1 MSTYTKIKTLPLS
14 LFNNAEYLSFM
25 NHVLDLANG
34 NSGDGDSESPDEI
47 SLLTGSDGIPELG
60 LTKEFLET
68 YEADLL
74 AMADVVDESRI
85 SQETE
90 QMTLHDT
97 NRDNLAI
104 YIITR
109 ISRAGTLP
117 LEAERDA
124 GKYLYKIIKPYNGIA
139 RLPMAQETAKIKGL
153 LLDLRKDENKPYV
166 TTLGLDAY
174 LAELEM
180 QNCGGGNCKMIA
192 QRYKDMLSGKSVI
205 RQISEWSTARGTE
218 IGYENVFD
226 YSLGNP
232 SVPCPEHFTKTCID
246 LLQTK
251 EPVTLH
257 GYSPTLTIP
266 AVRKAVAESLNRRF
280 GMDYGMEH
288 IFMATGAAGAL
299 AHAMRCVAVPGQDI
313 ITFAPFF
320 PEYKPYVEGAGLN
333 LKVVPPRTK
342 DFQIDFDAFD
352 AMLDENTAAVL
363 INTPNN
369 PSGAAYSAE
378 TLTGLADRLRA
389 ASAKYGHRIFLISDE
404 PYREIM
410 FGGQPIQY
418 AAKFYDDT
426 LTCYSFSKSLSLPGE
441 RIGYVAAN
449 PRCEDAEYIVPM
461 CGQISRGVFSGILCF
476 DHTVNITSLCC

>member
-34 NSGDGDSESPDEI
+34 NSGGGDSESPYEI

-74 AMADVVDESRI
+74 AMADVVDESRT

-90 QMTLHDT
+90 QMALHDT

-174 LAELEM
+174 LAELEKENNAYDRLSQQRV
-180 QNCGGGNCKMIA
+180 QNRTTSKKESGANLRKRIDVYYDDLTLLAQSYSVAKPSEKATAFIA
-192 QRYKDMLSGKSVI
+192 ALNQLI
-205 RQISEWSTARGTE
+205 
-218 IGYENVFD
+218 
-226 YSLGNP
+226 
-232 SVPCPEHFTKTCID
+232 
-246 LLQTK
+246 
-251 EPVTLH
+251 
-257 GYSPTLTIP
+257 
-266 AVRKAVAESLNRRF
+266 AE
-280 GMDYGMEH
+280 
-288 IFMATGAAGAL
+288 T
-299 AHAMRCVAVPGQDI
+299 
-313 ITFAPFF
+313 
-320 PEYKPYVEGAGLN
+320 
-333 LKVVPPRTK
+333 
-342 DFQIDFDAFD
+342 
-352 AMLDENTAAVL
+352 TAAY
-363 INTPNN
+363 NQ
-369 PSGAAYSAE
+369 
-378 TLTGLADRLRA
+378 RMA
-389 ASAKYGHRIFLISDE
+389 ASKKPAPAPEPTPKPTPGGDSESPDE
-404 PYREIM
+404 I
-410 FGGQPIQY
+410 
-418 AAKFYDDT
+418 
-426 LTCYSFSKSLSLPGE
+426 
-441 RIGYVAAN
+441 
-449 PRCEDAEYIVPM
+449 
-461 CGQISRGVFSGILCF
+461 
-476 DHTVNITSLCC
+476 

>member
-34 NSGDGDSESPDEI
+34 NSGGGDSESPDEI

-74 AMADVVDESRI
+74 AMADVVDESRT

-124 GKYLYKIIKPYNGIA
+124 GKYLYKVIKPYNGIA

-174 LAELEM
+174 LAELEKENNAYDRLSQQRV
-180 QNCGGGNCKMIA
+180 QNRTTSKKESGANLRKRIDVYYDDLTLLAQSHSVAKPSEKATAFIAALNQLIAETTAAYNQRMASAKKPALPSLHPSLRPAETPRARTRSNRHVPPPDAEAGNKKRRKTTPLLFLFRIFAKEIPKTERYGDNDIIKDIRGNHPREIRRHLEEIHHLAGRQGEGTEEIRIGRGLGGREGRKDLSCGKHKGFDETNPRLMKYSINYTKKFKKNLRLCQKRG
-192 QRYKDMLSGKSVI
+192 YDMNLFEQVSNLLETTGSLPSQYHPHKLSGK
-205 RQISEWSTARGTE
+205 
-218 IGYENVFD
+218 Y
-226 YSLGNP
+226 
-232 SVPCPEHFTKTCID
+232 
-246 LLQTK
+246 
-251 EPVTLH
+251 
-257 GYSPTLTIP
+257 
-266 AVRKAVAESLNRRF
+266 
-280 GMDYGMEH
+280 
-288 IFMATGAAGAL
+288 
-299 AHAMRCVAVPGQDI
+299 
-313 ITFAPFF
+313 
-320 PEYKPYVEGAGLN
+320 AGLWECHIQGDW
-333 LKVVPPRTK
+333 L
-342 DFQIDFDAFD
+342 
-352 AMLDENTAAVL
+352 L
-363 INTPNN
+363 IW
-369 PSGAAYSAE
+369 S
-378 TLTGLADRLRA
+378 
-389 ASAKYGHRIFLISDE
+389 
-404 PYREIM
+404 
-410 FGGQPIQY
+410 Q
-418 AAKFYDDT
+418 DDT
-426 LTCYSFSKSLSLPGE
+426 EL
-441 RIGYVAAN
+441 
-449 PRCEDAEYIVPM
+449 
-461 CGQISRGVFSGILCF
+461 ILLF
-476 DHTVNITSLCC
+476 TDTGTHSDLF

>member
-47 SLLTGSDGIPELG
+47 SLLTGNDGIPELG

-74 AMADVVDESRI
+74 AMADVVDESRT

-174 LAELEM
+174 LAELEKENNAYDRLSQQRV
-180 QNCGGGNCKMIA
+180 QNRTISKKESGANLRKRIDVYYEAVRESDRLHRRPQPADRRDHRRLQPAHGRLQETGARSRAYTRAYARRRLREPGRDLTVTSLPPTRKREIKREGK
-192 QRYKDMLSGKSVI
+192 QFPFSFYSVYLRRKFLKQSDM
-205 RQISEWSTARGTE
+205 ETTT
-218 IGYENVFD
+218 
-226 YSLGNP
+226 SL
-232 SVPCPEHFTKTCID
+232 KTF
-246 LLQTK
+246 
-251 EPVTLH
+251 EV
-257 GYSPTLTIP
+257 TIP
-266 AVRKAVAESLNRRF
+266 EKYA
-280 GMDYGMEH
+280 
-288 IFMATGAAGAL
+288 
-299 AHAMRCVAVPGQDI
+299 DI
-313 ITFAPFF
+313 
-320 PEYKPYVEGAGLN
+320 
-333 LKVVPPRTK
+333 LK
-342 DFQIDFDAFD
+342 
-352 AMLDENTAAVL
+352 
-363 INTPNN
+363 
-369 PSGAAYSAE
+369 
-378 TLTGLADRLRA
+378 
-389 ASAKYGHRIFLISDE
+389 
-404 PYREIM
+404 
-410 FGGQPIQY
+410 
-418 AAKFYDDT
+418 KF
-426 LTCYSFSKSLSLPGE
+426 
-441 RIGYVAAN
+441 
-449 PRCEDAEYIVPM
+449 
-461 CGQISRGVFSGILCF
+461 
-476 DHTVNITSLCC
+476 ITSLEGKVKAQKKSGLDEALEDVKAGRIHKYENFEAFKQKMLEL

>member
-34 NSGDGDSESPDEI
+34 NSGGGDSESPDEI

-74 AMADVVDESRI
+74 AMADVVDESRT

-90 QMTLHDT
+90 QMALHDT

-174 LAELEM
+174 LAELEKENNAYDRLSQQRV
-180 QNCGGGNCKMIA
+180 QNRTTSKKESGANLRKRIDMYYDDLTLLAQSHSEAVRESDRLHRRPQPTDRRDHRRLQPAHGLRQETGARSRAYTRAYARRRLREPGRDLTVTSLPPDAEAGNKKRRKTIPLLFLFRIFA
-192 QRYKDMLSGKSVI
+192 KEIPKTERYGDNDIIKDI
-205 RQISEWSTARGTE
+205 RGNHPREIRRHLEEIHHLAGRQGEGTE
-218 IGYENVFD
+218 
-226 YSLGNP
+226 
-232 SVPCPEHFTKTCID
+232 
-246 LLQTK
+246 
-251 EPVTLH
+251 
-257 GYSPTLTIP
+257 
-266 AVRKAVAESLNRRF
+266 
-280 GMDYGMEH
+280 
-288 IFMATGAAGAL
+288 
-299 AHAMRCVAVPGQDI
+299 
-313 ITFAPFF
+313 
-320 PEYKPYVEGAGLN
+320 
-333 LKVVPPRTK
+333 
-342 DFQIDFDAFD
+342 
-352 AMLDENTAAVL
+352 
-363 INTPNN
+363 
-369 PSGAAYSAE
+369 
-378 TLTGLADRLRA
+378 
-389 ASAKYGHRIFLISDE
+389 
-404 PYREIM
+404 EI
-410 FGGQPIQY
+410 
-418 AAKFYDDT
+418 
-426 LTCYSFSKSLSLPGE
+426 
-441 RIGYVAAN
+441 RIG
-449 PRCEDAEYIVPM
+449 RGLGGREGRKDT
-461 CGQISRGVFSGILCF
+461 QIREL
-476 DHTVNITSLCC
+476 